1 MYIFQD
7 FIERKNKINKI
18 FKIRKIKMF
27 LQVTLAFSMN

>member
-1 MYIFQD
+1 MCIFQD

-18 FKIRKIKMF
+18 SKIRKIKMF